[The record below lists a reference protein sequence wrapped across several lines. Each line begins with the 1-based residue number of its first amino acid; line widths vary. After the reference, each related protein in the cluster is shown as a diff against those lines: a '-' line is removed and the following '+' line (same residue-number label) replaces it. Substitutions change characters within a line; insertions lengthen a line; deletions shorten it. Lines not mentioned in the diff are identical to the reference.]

1 MIIVFG
7 IDAELMLI
15 AKSMDFPPTMIL
27 LSPFW
32 TTTQIST
39 FFLLYVC
46 FFDEPIVCM
55 LFLPV
60 QQIMIVDLKLT
71 YPSGLATAVLINGF
85 HSQGDKMARYTS
97 SIVLMVERMI
107 LNNYKF
113 YYISFTI
120 ITLTD
125 VLKEIVNKS

>member
-15 AKSMDFPPTMIL
+15 AKSMDFPPTMIFP
-27 LSPFW
+27 SPFW

-39 FFLLYVC
+39 FFL
-46 FFDEPIVCM
+46 IVCM
-55 LFLPV
+55 LFLTV

-97 SIVLMVERMI
+97 SIVLIVERMK
-107 LNNYKF
+107 LNIYKF
-113 YYISFTI
+113 YYIIFTRI
-120 ITLTD
+120 MFE
-125 VLKEIVNKS
+125 KNC

>member
-1 MIIVFG
+1 MN
-7 IDAELMLI
+7 
-15 AKSMDFPPTMIL
+15 
-27 LSPFW
+27 
-32 TTTQIST
+32 
-39 FFLLYVC
+39 LLYVC
-46 FFDEPIVCM
+46 FFYEPIVCM

-113 YYISFTI
+113 YYIIFTR